1 MVFCGTAPIWP
12 PRQKSS
18 PAVSSVVSLLLH
30 TVGVPCDDTGSH
42 ELPITKHKH
51 FGKFCLD
58 NFIQRIQSGNWIA
71 HYNNLG
77 IQLNYNKVDI
87 WTTIL
92 PRQRR
97 KQAYPLYTERQSRG
111 GGGDPTTLL
120 ELERRVSQWVRHNIG
135 WMFVLRVAAEHAKSI
150 PSHPWCCRC
159 WGSSPCC
166 AVYRNW
172 SFPAGKNVPHHL
184 DQFEK
189 LKGWDGS
196 KAT

>member
-1 MVFCGTAPIWP
+1 MSDSNCGVLWN
-12 PRQKSS
+12 RSRFDHSGRKSS

-42 ELPITKHKH
+42 ELPMTKHKH

-111 GGGDPTTLL
+111 GGGSPTTLL

-135 WMFVLRVAAEHAKSI
+135 WNVCLAS
-150 PSHPWCCRC
+150 RC
-159 WGSSPCC
+159 GTREVDSVTRPPDC
-166 AVYRNW
+166 
-172 SFPAGKNVPHHL
+172 
-184 DQFEK
+184 
-189 LKGWDGS
+189 
-196 KAT
+196 